1 MKSLQQS
8 SVFETMTLA
17 KEDVMQWAEFMNRVK
32 AMVESSQIKVV
43 DVKRHGDKLTITY
56 RRLL

>member
-1 MKSLQQS
+1 MRNLQQS
-8 SVFETMTLA
+8 NVFETLTLA
-17 KEDVMQWAEFMNRVK
+17 KDDVMEWSEFMNRVK
-32 AMVESSQIKVV
+32 TMVETSQIKVV